1 MTRFADAGAVRIAE
15 RDYHDLLMACV
26 ATARRRIYA
35 SVFLFDARP
44 VRDVRGHALDL
55 AMALAERRR
64 LGADVRVLLTGQ
76 VSTVALGV
84 ANVATGILL
93 ESHGVPH
100 RRVFAAGDGRRTGS
114 HAKFA
119 LIDDVAILGSQNW
132 TDDAFNDNFEDA
144 VLLRGSAL
152 DPLETEFLRLWPLGK
167 GLPEKGAPAHEAA

>member
-1 MTRFADAGAVRIAE
+1 
-15 RDYHDLLMACV
+15 MACV

-35 SVFLFDARP
+35 SIFLFDARP

-55 AMALAERRR
+55 TMALAERRR
-64 LGADVRVLLTGQ
+64 LGVDVRILLTGQ
-76 VSTVALGV
+76 VNTVALGV

-100 RRVFAAGDGRRTGS
+100 RRVFAAGDGRIGS

-119 LIDDVAILGSQNW
+119 LIDDLAILGSQNW
-132 TDDAFNDNFEDA
+132 TDDAFNDNLEDA

-152 DPLETEFLRLWPLGK
+152 DPLETEFMRLWPLGK
-167 GLPEKGAPAHEAA
+167 GLPEKGSPGTGAPAHEAA